1 MIIYLFLFLSFAQMS
16 LLGIGGNAGTQALLE
31 HEVITLHHW
40 ITPEQLSNLMVF
52 CRTIPGGT
60 GLNAATLVGS
70 LSTVTRFGFW
80 GSLLASTVSVI
91 GLTLPA
97 ALWAWIITAFR
108 KSGKKSI
115 LFDGFMLLLRP
126 LVPGLIAAAAILM
139 MTPENFGS
147 PLTHPWQFGVTV
159 FLFLT
164 TLIGT
169 SCYRFN
175 AFFMILI
182 CGIAGCILL

>member
-1 MIIYLFLFLSFAQMS
+1 MS
-16 LLGIGGNAGTQALLE
+16 LFGVGSNAGTQALLE
-31 HEVITLHHW
+31 HEIITLHHW
-40 ITPEQLSNLMVF
+40 ISPEQLSNLMVF

-60 GLNAATLVGS
+60 GLNTATMVGS
-70 LSTVTRFGFW
+70 LSTVARFGFW
-80 GSLLASTVSVI
+80 GSLVASAISVI
-91 GLTLPA
+91 GLSLPA
-97 ALWAWIITAFR
+97 ALWAWLITAFK

-115 LFDGFMLLLRP
+115 LIESFMTLLRP

-139 MTPENFGS
+139 MTADNFGS
-147 PLTHPWQFGVTV
+147 PTMHPWQFCISV
-159 FLFLT
+159 FLFLA